1 MANETLLSRREFVS
15 ILAAAAAA
23 YPLSSLAE
31 SRAKTPS
38 PENHKEPWL
47 TLSEVQQHLFPAETH
62 SPASIGAS
70 DIHALE
76 YLRGVM
82 DAPDFEEDDRKLI
95 KNGVSWL
102 NDLAKQKHSKK
113 FIQLDTDSKEKI
125 LRRIESS
132 RAGTRWLSVL
142 LTYLL
147 EALLTDPVYGG
158 NPNGI
163 GWQWLQHQPGFP
175 TPPENKKYFK
185 LGKIRLG
192 KIRSSK
198 IKLSKNRYR
207 TTKA

>member
-1 MANETLLSRREFVS
+1 MVNKTLLSRREFMS
-15 ILAAAAAA
+15 ILAAAAAV

-31 SRAKTPS
+31 RRTKIIS
-38 PENHKEPWL
+38 PENYKEPWL

-62 SPASIGAS
+62 SPSSQLSIGAK

-76 YLRGVM
+76 YLRGMM

-102 NDLAKQKHSKK
+102 NDLAKQQYSKI
-113 FIQLDTDSKEKI
+113 FVQLDTDSKEKI

-163 GWQWLQHQPGFP
+163 GWLWLQHQPGFP

-185 LGKIRLG
+185 LS